1 MPNQEFDLVIIGSGP
16 GGYVAAV
23 RASQLNMKVAVVEQD
38 RLGGICLNWGCIPT
52 KALLKSVDV
61 FASIKNASAFGI
73 QVENVVIDFPAIIK
87 RSRQIAD
94 RMAKGVQFLFKQNNV
109 SHFSGQGCLLNKNR
123 VAVMDESG
131 NTTSELMA
139 KNIIIATGARPRS
152 VPGVEIDGK
161 KIISSKEAMSLDK
174 IPESM
179 IVIGAGAIGVEF
191 AYFYHLL
198 GCQVTILEMLPNLL
212 PIEDKEITD
221 ILLRSFKKYKMK
233 IHTNSLVKNV
243 STQNDRV
250 RVNIESEGK
259 TTELEAEVALMAIG
273 VRGNFENLGLE
284 DLGIEVEKS
293 YIKVNHAFQ
302 TNIENIYAI
311 GDIIG
316 PPWLAHVASAE
327 GINCVEQIAGL
338 EIHPID
344 YNNVPGCTY
353 CHPQVASI
361 GLTEEKA
368 KEQGFDLKIGR
379 FPFVASG
386 KSIALGERDGMVK
399 LIFDATT
406 NKLIGAHII
415 HAEATELIG
424 ELAVIKSTG
433 VTAHELIKTIHAHP
447 TLSEAIMEAAA
458 AAYGEAIHV

>member
-1 MPNQEFDLVIIGSGP
+1 MANQEFDAVIIGSGP

-23 RASQLNMKVAVVEQD
+23 RASQLGMKVAVVERE

-52 KALLKSVDV
+52 KALLKSAETYSTIKK
-61 FASIKNASAFGI
+61 ASSFGI
-73 QVENVVIDFPAIIK
+73 QVDNPGFDFGAVIK

-109 SHFSGQGCLLNKNR
+109 SHFSGNGRLIDKNKL
-123 VAVMDESG
+123 AVSDRSGIVTDEL
-131 NTTSELMA
+131 TA
-139 KNIIIATGARPRS
+139 KHIIIATGARPRS
-152 VPGVEIDGK
+152 IPGVEIDGI
-161 KIISSKEAMSLDK
+161 KIISSKQAMSLEN

-191 AYFYHLL
+191 AYFYHVF

-212 PIEDKEITD
+212 PIEDQEISD
-221 ILLRSFKKYKMK
+221 VLLRSFKKYRMK
-233 IHTNSLVKNV
+233 IHTNSMVKNISLENNEV
-243 STQNDRV
+243 KV
-250 RVNIESEGK
+250 KIESDGQLS
-259 TTELEAEVALMAIG
+259 ELKAEVALMAIG
-273 VRGNFENLGLE
+273 VQGNSENLGVE
-284 DLGIEVEKS
+284 ELGIEVERS
-293 YIKVNHAFQ
+293 YIKVNDSFQ
-302 TNIENIYAI
+302 TKIENVYAI

-327 GINCVEQIAGL
+327 GINCIEKIAGL
-338 EIHPID
+338 DVQPID
-344 YNNVPGCTY
+344 YTSIPGCTY

-368 KEQGFDLKIGR
+368 REQGFELKIGK

-386 KSIALGERDGMVK
+386 KSIALGERDGVVK
-399 LIFDATT
+399 LIFDSAT
-406 NKLIGAHII
+406 NKLLGAHII

>member
-1 MPNQEFDLVIIGSGP
+1 MTNQEYDLAIIGSGP

-23 RASQLNMKVAVVEQD
+23 RASQLGMNVAVVERD

-52 KALLKSVDV
+52 KALLKSAEVYSTLNE
-61 FASIKNASAFGI
+61 ASSFGI
-73 QVENVVIDFPAIIK
+73 TADNVRIDFPAVIK

-109 SHFSGQGCLLNKNR
+109 TLFSGFGRLTDKDKVVVVNDSGQ
-123 VAVMDESG
+123 VM
-131 NTTSELMA
+131 NELTA
-139 KNIIIATGARPRS
+139 KQVLIAPGARPRS
-152 VPGVEIDGK
+152 IPGIEIDGEK
-161 KIISSKEAMSLDK
+161 VINSKEAMSVEK
-174 IPESM
+174 VPESL

-191 AYFYHLL
+191 AYFYHSF
-198 GCQVTILEMLPNLL
+198 GCHVTILEMMPTIL

-221 ILLRSFKKYKMK
+221 ILFRSFKKSKIN
-233 IHTNSLVKNV
+233 IHTNSLVRNV
-243 STQNDRV
+243 LIEDSRV
-250 RVNIESEGK
+250 KVTIESNGE
-259 TTELEAEVALMAIG
+259 TTELDAEKALMAIG
-273 VRGNFENLGLE
+273 VQGNYEGLGLE

-293 YIKVNHAFQ
+293 YIKVNQSFQ
-302 TNIENIYAI
+302 TNVKNIYAI

-327 GINCVEQIAGL
+327 GINVVERIAGL
-338 EIHPID
+338 DVHPID
-344 YNNVPGCTY
+344 YSNIPGCTY

-368 KEQGFDLKIGR
+368 REKGFDLKIGR

-386 KSIALGERDGMVK
+386 KSLALGERDGLIK
-399 LIFDATT
+399 LIFDAKSD
-406 NKLIGAHII
+406 KLLGAHIV

-424 ELAVIKSTG
+424 ELAVVKSTG
-433 VTAHELIKTIHAHP
+433 VTARELIKTIHAHP
-447 TLSEAIMEAAA
+447 TLSEAIMESAA

>member
-1 MPNQEFDLVIIGSGP
+1 MTNQEFDLVIIGSGP

-23 RASQLNMKVAVVEQD
+23 RAAQLNMKVAVVERD

-52 KALLKSVDV
+52 KALLKSADV
-61 FASIKNASAFGI
+61 YSTIQNASSFGI
-73 QVENVVIDFPAIIK
+73 QVDNATFDFGAIIK

-94 RMAKGVQFLFKQNNV
+94 RMAKGVQYLFKQNNV
-109 SHFSGQGCLLNKNR
+109 THFYGNGRLVDKNK
-123 VAVMDESG
+123 VAVVDESG
-131 NTTSELMA
+131 NIGNELTA
-139 KNIIIATGARPRS
+139 KHIIIATGARPRS
-152 VPGVEIDGK
+152 IPGVKIDGK
-161 KIISSKEAMSLDK
+161 KVISSKEAMSLEK

-191 AYFYHLL
+191 AYFYHVF
-198 GCQVTILEMLPNLL
+198 GCQVTIVEMLPNLL

-221 ILLRSFKKYKMK
+221 VLLRSFRKYRMK
-233 IHTNSLVKNV
+233 IHTSSLVKSV
-243 STQNDRV
+243 LTANDSV
-250 RVNIESEGK
+250 KVTIESAGEE
-259 TTELEAEVALMAIG
+259 TELEAEVALMAIG
-273 VRGNFENLGLE
+273 VQGNYEGSGLD
-284 DLGIEVEKS
+284 DLGIAVERG
-293 YIKVNHAFQ
+293 YIKVDQFFQ

-327 GINCVEQIAGL
+327 GINCVEKIAGL
-338 EIHPID
+338 QVHPID
-344 YNNVPGCTY
+344 YNSIPGCTY

-368 KEQGFDLKIGR
+368 REQGFDIKIGR

-386 KSIALGERDGMVK
+386 KSIALGERDGLVK
-399 LIFDATT
+399 LIFDAKTDR
-406 NKLIGAHII
+406 LLGAHII

-424 ELAVIKSTG
+424 ELAVVKSNG
-433 VTAHELIKTIHAHP
+433 VTAHELIKTVHAHP
-447 TLSEAIMEAAA
+447 TLSEAIVEAAA

>member
-1 MPNQEFDLVIIGSGP
+1 MTNQEFDLVIIGSGP

-23 RASQLNMKVAVVEQD
+23 RASQLGMKVAVVERD

-52 KALLKSVDV
+52 KALLKSADV
-61 FASIKNASAFGI
+61 YSSIKNASSYGIRVDNAAFNFSA
-73 QVENVVIDFPAIIK
+73 VIK

-109 SHFSGQGCLLNKNR
+109 THFAGSGRLIDKNKVSVVN
-123 VAVMDESG
+123 ESG
-131 NTTSELMA
+131 NITDELTA
-139 KNIIIATGARPRS
+139 KHIIIATGARPRS
-152 VPGVEIDGK
+152 IPGVEIDGK
-161 KIISSKEAMSLDK
+161 QVISSKEAMSLDK

-191 AYFYHLL
+191 AYFYHVF
-198 GCQVTILEMLPNLL
+198 GCQVTILEMMPSLL
-212 PIEDKEITD
+212 PIEDNEITD
-221 ILLRSFKKYKMK
+221 VLLRSFKKYRMK
-233 IHTNSLVKNV
+233 IHTNSLVKSV
-243 STQNDRV
+243 SSENNRI
-250 RVNIESEGK
+250 RINIESEGK
-259 TTELEAEVALMAIG
+259 TTELETEVALMAIG
-273 VRGNFENLGLE
+273 VQGNFEGLGLE
-284 DLGIEVEKS
+284 EFGIEVEKS
-293 YIKVNHAFQ
+293 YIKVNKSFQ
-302 TNIENIYAI
+302 TNVENIYAM

-327 GINCVEQIAGL
+327 GINCVERIAGL
-338 EIHPID
+338 DVQSID
-344 YNNVPGCTY
+344 YNSIPGCTY

-368 KEQGFDLKIGR
+368 REQGFNLKVGR

-386 KSIALGERDGMVK
+386 KSIALGKRDGLVK
-399 LIFDATT
+399 LIFDAKTD
-406 NKLIGAHII
+406 KLIGAHII

-433 VTAHELIKTIHAHP
+433 VTAHELIKTVHAHP

>member
-1 MPNQEFDLVIIGSGP
+1 MANQDFDLVIIGSGP

-23 RASQLNMKVAVVEQD
+23 RASQLGMKVAVIERD

-52 KALLKSVDV
+52 KALLKS
-61 FASIKNASAFGI
+61 AEAYSTIQNASSFGI
-73 QVENVVIDFPAIIK
+73 QVDHAAFDFSAVIK

-94 RMAKGVQFLFKQNNV
+94 RMAKGVQFLFKQNNII
-109 SHFSGQGCLLNKNR
+109 HFSGKGRLIDRNK

-131 NTTSELMA
+131 NITDELSA
-139 KNIIIATGARPRS
+139 KHIIIATGARPRS
-152 VPGVEIDGK
+152 IPGVAIDGK
-161 KIISSKEAMSLDK
+161 KIISSKEAMSLEK
-174 IPESM
+174 VPESM
-179 IVIGAGAIGVEF
+179 IVIGAGAIGIEF
-191 AYFYHLL
+191 AYFYHIF
-198 GCQVTILEMLPNLL
+198 GCQVTILEMMPNLL

-221 ILLRSFKKYKMK
+221 VLLRSFKKYRMK
-233 IHTNSLVKNV
+233 IHTGSLVKNV
-243 STQNDRV
+243 LPEDDKV

-259 TTELEAEVALMAIG
+259 TTELEAEITLMAIG
-273 VRGNFENLGLE
+273 VQGNYEGLGLE
-284 DLGIEVEKS
+284 ESGIEVEKS
-293 YIKVNHAFQ
+293 YIKVNPSYQ

-327 GINCVEQIAGL
+327 GINCVERIAGFD
-338 EIHPID
+338 IQPID
-344 YNNVPGCTY
+344 YDSIPGCTY

-368 KEQGFDLKIGR
+368 REQGFDLKIGR

-386 KSIALGERDGMVK
+386 KSIALGERDGLVK
-399 LIFDATT
+399 LIFDAKTD
-406 NKLIGAHII
+406 KLIGAHII

-433 VTAHELIKTIHAHP
+433 VTAHELIKTVHAHP

>member
-1 MPNQEFDLVIIGSGP
+1 MANQQFDLVIIGSGP

-23 RASQLNMKVAVVEQD
+23 RASQLNMKVAVVERD
-38 RLGGICLNWGCIPT
+38 RLGGICLNWGCVPT
-52 KALLKSVDV
+52 KALLKSADLY
-61 FASIKNASAFGI
+61 STIQNASSFGI
-73 QVENVVIDFPAIIK
+73 QVDKFAFDFSAVIK

-109 SHFSGQGCLLNKNR
+109 THFEGSGRLVDKNK
-123 VAVMDESG
+123 VVVVDESG
-131 NTTSELMA
+131 NTSSELSA
-139 KNIIIATGARPRS
+139 KHIIIATGARPRS
-152 VPGVEIDGK
+152 IPGVKIDGK
-161 KIISSKEAMSLDK
+161 KVISSKQAMSLEK

-191 AYFYHLL
+191 AYFYHVF
-198 GCQVTILEMLPNLL
+198 GCQVTILEMLPSLL

-221 ILLRSFKKYKMK
+221 VLLRSFKKYRMK
-233 IHTNSLVKNV
+233 IHTSSLVKSV
-243 STQNDRV
+243 SPENNSV
-250 RVNIESEGK
+250 RVTIESAGE
-259 TTELEAEVALMAIG
+259 TTELEAAVALMAIG
-273 VRGNFENLGLE
+273 VQGNCEGLGLE
-284 DLGIEVEKS
+284 ELGIEVEKS
-293 YIKVNHAFQ
+293 YIKVDKSFQ
-302 TNIENIYAI
+302 TSIENIYAI

-327 GINCVEQIAGL
+327 GINCVEKIAGL
-338 EIHPID
+338 EVHPID
-344 YNNVPGCTY
+344 HNSIPGCTY

-361 GLTEEKA
+361 GLTEHNA
-368 KEQGFDLKIGR
+368 REQGFDLKIGR

-386 KSIALGERDGMVK
+386 KSIALGERDGLVK
-399 LIFDATT
+399 LIFDAKTDR
-406 NKLIGAHII
+406 LLGAHII

-424 ELAVIKSTG
+424 ELAVIKSAG

>member
-1 MPNQEFDLVIIGSGP
+1 MANHEFDLVIIGSGP

-23 RASQLNMKVAVVEQD
+23 RASQLGMKVAVVERN

-52 KALLKSVDV
+52 KALLKSADV
-61 FASIKNASAFGI
+61 YSTIKNAKSFGI
-73 QVENVVIDFPAIIK
+73 QVNNPSFDFSAIIK

-109 SHFSGQGCLLNKNR
+109 SHFPGSGRLVDKNK
-123 VAVMDESG
+123 VAVVDESG
-131 NTTSELMA
+131 NTNDELTA
-139 KNIIIATGARPRS
+139 RHIIIATGARPRS
-152 VPGVEIDGK
+152 IPGVEIDGK
-161 KIISSKEAMSLDK
+161 KVISSKQAMSLEK

-179 IVIGAGAIGVEF
+179 IVIGAGPIGVEF
-191 AYFYHLL
+191 AYFYHIF

-212 PIEDKEITD
+212 PIEDQEISD
-221 ILLRSFKKYKMK
+221 VLLRSFKKYRVK
-233 IHTNSLVKNV
+233 IHTNSMVKNV
-243 STQNDRV
+243 SLQDNAV
-250 RVNIESEGK
+250 KVNIESDGQLS
-259 TTELEAEVALMAIG
+259 ELNAEVALMAIG
-273 VRGNFENLGLE
+273 VQGNYEELGLE
-284 DLGIEVEKS
+284 DLGIEIEKS
-293 YIKVNHAFQ
+293 YIKVNNSFQ

-327 GINCVEQIAGL
+327 GINCVEKIAGRDV
-338 EIHPID
+338 HPID
-344 YNNVPGCTY
+344 YNSVPGCTY

-368 KEQGFDLKIGR
+368 REQGFDLKIGR

-386 KSIALGERDGMVK
+386 KSIALGERDGLVK
-399 LIFDATT
+399 LIFDAKTD
-406 NKLIGAHII
+406 KLIGAHII

-424 ELAVIKSTG
+424 ELAVIKSAD
-433 VTAHELIKTIHAHP
+433 VTAHELIKTVHAHP

>member
-1 MPNQEFDLVIIGSGP
+1 MANQEFDLVIIGSGP
-16 GGYVAAV
+16 GGYVTAV
-23 RASQLNMKVAVVEQD
+23 RAAQLNMKVAVVERD

-52 KALLKSVDV
+52 KALLKSADV
-61 FASIKNASAFGI
+61 YSTIQNASSFGI
-73 QVENVVIDFPAIIK
+73 QVDNATFDFAAVIK

-109 SHFSGQGCLLNKNR
+109 AHFSGSGRLVDKNK
-123 VAVMDESG
+123 VAIVDESG
-131 NTTSELMA
+131 NVSNELTA
-139 KNIIIATGARPRS
+139 KHIIIATGARPRS
-152 VPGVEIDGK
+152 IPSVKIDGK
-161 KIISSKEAMSLDK
+161 KVISSKEAMSLEK

-191 AYFYHLL
+191 AYFYHVF

-221 ILLRSFKKYKMK
+221 VLLRSFRKYRMK
-233 IHTNSLVKNV
+233 ILTSSLVKSV
-243 STQNDRV
+243 STANDSV
-250 RVNIESEGK
+250 KVTIESAGEE
-259 TTELEAEVALMAIG
+259 TELEAEVALMAIG
-273 VRGNFENLGLE
+273 VQGNYEGLGLE
-284 DLGIEVEKS
+284 DLGIAVERG
-293 YIKVNHAFQ
+293 YIKVDKSFQ
-302 TNIENIYAI
+302 TNIENVYAI

-327 GINCVEQIAGL
+327 GINCVEKIAGL
-338 EIHPID
+338 EVHPID
-344 YNNVPGCTY
+344 YNNIPGCTY

-368 KEQGFDLKIGR
+368 REQGFDIKFGR

-386 KSIALGERDGMVK
+386 KSIALGERDGLVK
-399 LIFDATT
+399 LIFDAKTD
-406 NKLIGAHII
+406 KLLGAHII
-415 HAEATELIG
+415 HVEATELIG
-424 ELAVIKSTG
+424 ELAVVKSNG
-433 VTAHELIKTIHAHP
+433 VTAHELIKTVHAHP

>member
-1 MPNQEFDLVIIGSGP
+1 MASQEFDMVIIGSGP

-23 RASQLNMKVAVVEQD
+23 RASQLGMKVAVVEQD

-52 KALLKSVDV
+52 KALLKSADV
-61 FASIKNASAFGI
+61 YSSIKNAGSFGI
-73 QVENVVIDFPAIIK
+73 QVDNTSFDFSAVIK

-94 RMAKGVQFLFKQNNV
+94 RMAKGVQYLFKQNNIP
-109 SHFSGQGCLLNKNR
+109 HFSGSGRLVDKNV
-123 VAVMDESG
+123 VAIVDESG
-131 NTTSELMA
+131 NTNNELKA
-139 KNIIIATGARPRS
+139 KYIVLATGARPRS
-152 VPGVEIDGK
+152 IPGVEIDGK
-161 KIISSKEAMSLDK
+161 KVISSKEAMSLEK

-191 AYFYHLL
+191 AYFYHVF
-198 GCQVTILEMLPNLL
+198 GCQVTILEMLPTLL

-221 ILLRSFKKYKMK
+221 VLLRSFKKYRMK
-233 IHTNSLVKNV
+233 IHTSSLVKNV
-243 STQNDRV
+243 STQNDQV
-250 RVNIESEGK
+250 RVTIESAGE
-259 TTELEAEVALMAIG
+259 TTDLEADIALMAIG
-273 VRGNFENLGLE
+273 VQGNHEGLGLE
-284 DLGIEVEKS
+284 GLDIEVEKS
-293 YIKVNHAFQ
+293 YIKVNHSFQ
-302 TNIENIYAI
+302 TNIKNIYAI

-327 GINCVEQIAGL
+327 GINCVERIAGL
-338 EIHPID
+338 DVQPID
-344 YNNVPGCTY
+344 YSSIPGCTY

-368 KEQGFDLKIGR
+368 REQGFELKIGK

-399 LIFDATT
+399 LIFEAKTD
-406 NKLIGAHII
+406 KLIGAHII

-424 ELAVIKSTG
+424 ELAVVKSTG

-447 TLSEAIMEAAA
+447 TLSEAILEAAA